1 MANGAARDAMAGP
14 ERSGLPRGGA
24 GGGAAG
30 GVAAGGAA
38 ARVAPAA
45 PAAPVDPHVR
55 RDLLLLQ
62 ICDSVFPIG
71 AYAHSFG
78 LETYVQRGIVHDAL
92 SASAYLEQ
100 QIRYPLTYTE
110 LLGMRLVYEACA
122 AGDLARVRELEA
134 LMAAARVPA
143 EMRRGSQRM
152 AARFCKTVGTLLDG
166 ASAERFAAYVA
177 SAPAHL
183 LNAAYGACA
192 AAVGIELDELLRRF
206 LYSQVSAMVAT
217 CVKAIPLSQTAGQEM
232 LFATAGLQ
240 AQAVGIALAADPA
253 LLGLSTP
260 GFDARCIEHET
271 LYSRLYMS

>member
-14 ERSGLPRGGA
+14 ARSGSPRCGA
-24 GGGAAG
+24 SAGG
-30 GVAAGGAA
+30 GVAAGGAGA
-38 ARVAPAA
+38 SVAS
-45 PAAPVDPHVR
+45 AAPVDPRAR
-55 RDLLLLQ
+55 RELLLLQ

-78 LETYVQRGIVHDAL
+78 LETYVQRGIVHDVP

-122 AGDLARVRELEA
+122 VDDLARVRELEA
-134 LMAAARVPA
+134 LMAAARIPA

-166 ASAERFAAYVA
+166 DPAARFAAYVE

-240 AQAVGIALAADPA
+240 AQAVETARAADPA